1 MTEPARESRERLSNP
16 WVVLFSL
23 LGIAIFNYADRF
35 LLTGLVG
42 PIKAEFGLDDAY
54 IGLLM
59 GPAFV
64 ALYVVAGVPIARLAD
79 RSSRIRI
86 IAAGCVMWSCCTI
99 ATGFATGPISLAL
112 ARVGVGI
119 GEAAFAAPAYS
130 LLSDYF
136 RPERRPA
143 AFAILALATYIG
155 QIAGQAGGPAIAAAY
170 DWRTAYFVMGAPGIV
185 LALVA
190 LVLVREPTRP
200 LASRAAQTLS
210 FREVVARLA
219 GAPAY
224 WLMMASFG
232 LGMLSGVSFGFWG
245 PELFTRTYAMDPV
258 AAKSA
263 FALNFGLA
271 GLVGMLGFG
280 ALASR
285 LARRD
290 EAWPLRLA
298 AISMAGATTMIL
310 AVSWAGSYKFAMLL
324 AIPSGLLGGGWS
336 AGVISLLQHL
346 LPATYRATATAL
358 FLAIATLVGFAVG
371 PWLTGALSSA
381 LGNDGAALR
390 MALTIVMPTGFVGA
404 VCAWLAVKRIEAD
417 RARLSVA

>member
-1 MTEPARESRERLSNP
+1 MTELTLDRRERLSNP

-23 LGIAIFNYADRF
+23 LGISVFNFADRY

-42 PIKAEFGLDDAY
+42 PIKAEFGLDDAF

-86 IAAGCVMWSCCTI
+86 IAAGCVVWSCCTI
-99 ATGFATGPISLAL
+99 ATGFATGPLSLAL
-112 ARVGVGI
+112 ARVGVGV

-155 QIAGQAGGPAIAAAY
+155 QIAGQGGGPAIAAAY
-170 DWRTAYFVMGAPGIV
+170 DWRTAYFVMGAPGIL
-185 LALVA
+185 LALIA
-190 LVLVREPTRP
+190 LALVREPPRP
-200 LASRAAQTLS
+200 FAAGAAHTVS
-210 FREVVARLA
+210 FREVVGRLA
-219 GAPAY
+219 EAPSY
-224 WLMMASFG
+224 WLMMAGFG

-245 PELFTRTYAMDPV
+245 PELFTRVYAMDPV

-298 AISMAGATTMIL
+298 AISMAGATALIL
-310 AVSWAGSYKFAMLL
+310 AVAWADSYELALLL
-324 AIPSGLLGGGWS
+324 AIPCGLLGGGWS

-346 LPATYRATATAL
+346 LPAHYRATATAL
-358 FLAIATLVGFAVG
+358 FLAVATLVGFALG

-390 MALTIVMPTGFVGA
+390 MGLTIVMPTGFVGA
-404 VCAWLAVKRIEAD
+404 ACAWLAVRRIEAD
-417 RARLSVA
+417 RARLAAA

>member
-1 MTEPARESRERLSNP
+1 MIELAPEGRERLSNP

-79 RSSRIRI
+79 RSSRIWI

-170 DWRTAYFVMGAPGIV
+170 DWRIAYFVMGAPGIV

-190 LVLVREPTRP
+190 LVLVREPPRP
-200 LASRAAQTLS
+200 LVSGAAQALS

-245 PELFTRTYAMDPV
+245 PELFARTYAMDPV
-258 AAKSA
+258 AVKSA

-290 EAWPLRLA
+290 DAWPLRLA

-310 AVSWAGSYKFAMLL
+310 AVAWAGSYEFAMLL

-336 AGVISLLQHL
+336 AGVISLLQHI

-390 MALTIVMPTGFVGA
+390 MALTIVMPTGIVGA
-404 VCAWLAVKRIEAD
+404 ACAWLAVKRIEAD
-417 RARLSVA
+417 RVRLAVN

>member
-1 MTEPARESRERLSNP
+1 MTEFDSERRERLSNP
-16 WVVLFSL
+16 WIVLFSL
-23 LGIAIFNYADRF
+23 LGIAIFNYADRY

-42 PIKAEFGLDDAY
+42 PIKAEFGLDDAF

-99 ATGFATGPISLAL
+99 ATGFATGPISLVL

-136 RPERRPA
+136 RPERRPT
-143 AFAILALATYIG
+143 AFAILALAIFIG
-155 QIAGQAGGPAIAAAY
+155 QIAGQGGGPVIAAAY
-170 DWRTAYFVMGAPGIV
+170 DWRTAYFVMGAPGIAMALIA
-185 LALVA
+185 LALI
-190 LVLVREPTRP
+190 REPPRP
-200 LASRAAQTLS
+200 FGSGPAHTVT
-210 FREVVARLA
+210 FHEVVRRLA
-219 GAPAY
+219 RAPAY
-224 WLMMASFG
+224 WLMMAGFG

-245 PELFTRTYAMDPV
+245 PELFTRLYAMDPV

-280 ALASR
+280 LLASR

-298 AISMAGATTMIL
+298 AISMAGATAMIL
-310 AVSWAGSYKFAMLL
+310 AVAWAGTYQL
-324 AIPSGLLGGGWS
+324 AIWLALPCGLLGGGWS

-346 LPATYRATATAL
+346 LPANYRATATAL
-358 FLAIATLVGFAVG
+358 FLAIATLIGLALG
-371 PWLTGALSSA
+371 PWLAGALSSA

-390 MALTIVMPTGFVGA
+390 MAMTIVMPTGFVGA
-404 VCAWLAVKRIEAD
+404 ACSWLAVRRIEAD
-417 RARLSVA
+417 RARLAVA

>member
-1 MTEPARESRERLSNP
+1 MTDLAIGQRERLSNP
-16 WVVLFSL
+16 WVVLIAL
-23 LGIAIFNYADRF
+23 LGISIFNFADRY

-42 PIKAEFGLDDAY
+42 PIKAEFGIDDAF

-86 IAAGCVMWSCCTI
+86 IAAGCVMWSVCTI

-143 AFAILALATYIG
+143 AFAILALGTYIG
-155 QIAGQAGGPAIAAAY
+155 QIAGQGGGPAIATAY
-170 DWRTAYFVMGAPGIV
+170 DWRTAYFVMGAPGV
-185 LALVA
+185 LLALIA
-190 LVLVREPTRP
+190 LAVVREPP
-200 LASRAAQTLS
+200 RAFVVGGAETVS
-210 FREVVARLA
+210 FADLLGRLA
-219 GAPAY
+219 KAPAY
-224 WLMMASFG
+224 WLMMAGFA
-232 LGMLSGVSFGFWG
+232 LGALSGVSFGFWG
-245 PELFTRTYAMDPV
+245 PELFARNFAIDPV

-290 EAWPLRLA
+290 VVWPLRLA
-298 AISMAGATTMIL
+298 AISMAGATAMIL
-310 AVSWAGSYKFAMLL
+310 AVAWVGDYRVAMLL
-324 AIPSGLLGGGWS
+324 AIPCGLLGGGWS
-336 AGVISLLQHL
+336 AGMISLLQHL
-346 LPATYRATATAL
+346 LPANFRATATAM
-358 FLAIATLVGFAVG
+358 FLAVTTLVGFAVG
-371 PWLTGALSSA
+371 PWLAGAVSSA
-381 LGNDGAALR
+381 LGNDGTALR
-390 MALTIVMPTGFVGA
+390 WGLTVVMPMGFVGA
-404 VCAWLAVKRIEAD
+404 ACAWLAVRRIEPD
-417 RARLSVA
+417 RMRLAGG